1 MIQSPYNQDI
11 LFITNFFYG
20 LRSVCEECC
29 LEGCASAINTRGPT
43 ASTSGEYSLHTNNT
57 SSQDQSDR
65 NNNNSAVKNEFDN
78 LNENGIVRMDMSKII
93 DATGLPTYDAALKL
107 ESCGY
112 V

>member
-1 MIQSPYNQDI
+1 M
-11 LFITNFFYG
+11 
-20 LRSVCEECC
+20 
-29 LEGCASAINTRGPT
+29 GPT
-43 ASTSGEYSLHTNNT
+43 ASTSTECTAVATIESNT
-57 SSQDQSDR
+57 SIQHNKR
-65 NNNNSAVKNEFDN
+65 NNENEFDN

>member
-1 MIQSPYNQDI
+1 ME
-11 LFITNFFYG
+11 T
-20 LRSVCEECC
+20 
-29 LEGCASAINTRGPT
+29 TGPT
-43 ASTSGEYSLHTNNT
+43 ASTSTECTTAIIESNT
-57 SSQDQSDR
+57 SIQHNKR
-65 NNNNSAVKNEFDN
+65 NNNNNENEFDN